1 MKHTPILTILLILGA
16 ALGLHA
22 QTSSLLIK
30 PGDRVGGISST
41 TPATLDYIS
50 SVSMNDLGGIAFT
63 GWASDRI
70 NTTNLV
76 TNTVWTYTTNF
87 VPWTN
92 FSRETNYVTSTNT
105 SVTATTNV
113 VTRTNNSIS
122 YQYTNV
128 LVSEYVINFA
138 GTVTNVIWRT
148 NVWNV
153 NGTTNAYVS
162 KTAQILYG
170 TYSQGTFTNVT
181 CTPQGYRAVTNTYT
195 TNVNQ
200 ISYQTN
206 YTVTNR
212 PVVTSTPILTNR
224 PVVSSS
230 TNTVVSNRVTSSML
244 GYSGIWASDTN
255 GSNNLLIRSG
265 QPSGISDF
273 KITSLYNPVINNNG
287 AVACIGYS
295 MATNSVT
302 TTNGTVTNALTS
314 VSSIYLAL
322 PGATNPVLVA
332 SVGSPAPGLSDNFT
346 SFGTIVLPD
355 VGGVIFTA
363 WAGTNNGIWVQDSD
377 FSVKPVALRGQ
388 SITVGSSN
396 KVISNFSY
404 PFPGN
409 KFHSQDTGIITYQ
422 AYFTD
427 GTSAVVRVNR

>member
-1 MKHTPILTILLILGA
+1 MKDTPILTILLILGA

-22 QTSSLLIK
+22 QNSSLLIK

-41 TPATLDYIS
+41 NPATINS
-50 SVSMNDLGGIAFT
+50 IASVSMNDLGGIVFQGSAT
-63 GWASDRI
+63 DRI

-87 VPWTN
+87 VAWTN
-92 FSRETNYVTSTNT
+92 YSYATNYVTSTNT

-128 LVSEYVINFA
+128 LVSEYIINFT

-148 NVWNV
+148 NFWNV

-162 KTAQILYG
+162 KTAQIVYG

-224 PVVSSS
+224 PVISSS
-230 TNTVVSNRVTSSML
+230 TNAVVTNRVTSSIL
-244 GYSGIWASDTN
+244 YYNGIWASDTN

-265 QPSGISDF
+265 QPIGISDF
-273 KITSLYNPVINNNG
+273 KFSGFNNPVINNNG
-287 AVACIGYS
+287 AVAFIGDS
-295 MATNSVT
+295 LNP
-302 TTNGTVTNALTS
+302 ALS
-314 VSSIYLAL
+314 GVRAIYLAL

-332 SVGSPAPGLSDNFT
+332 STWSYPSPAPGTSNNFS

-363 WAGTNNGIWVQDSD
+363 SAGTNNGIWVQDSD
-377 FSVKPVALRGQ
+377 FSVKLVALRGQ
-388 SITVGSSN
+388 SINVGSSN
-396 KVISNFSY
+396 KVISSFSLM
-404 PFPGN
+404 N
-409 KFHSQDTGIITYQ
+409 KFYSQDTGVITYQ

>member
-1 MKHTPILTILLILGA
+1 
-16 ALGLHA
+16 
-22 QTSSLLIK
+22 
-30 PGDRVGGISST
+30 
-41 TPATLDYIS
+41 
-50 SVSMNDLGGIAFT
+50 MNDLGGIAFAGQAT
-63 GWASDRI
+63 ATNRM
-70 NTTNLV
+70 TNLV
-76 TNTVWTYTTNF
+76 TNTVITYTTNF

-92 FSRETNYVTSTNT
+92 FSRETNYVTYTNT
-105 SVTATTNV
+105 SLTATTNV
-113 VTRTNNSIS
+113 VTRTNNLVT

-128 LVSEYVINFA
+128 LKSEHVYTFIGVVTRH
-138 GTVTNVIWRT
+138 GTYTTNY
-148 NVWNV
+148 WNV
-153 NGTTNAYVS
+153 NGKTNAYVNIRPLFVPGGVEDRVS
-162 KTAQILYG
+162 V
-170 TYSQGTFTNVT
+170 TNVYF
-181 CTPQGYRAVTNTYT
+181 TPQGHHAVTNTYT

-230 TNTVVSNRVTSSML
+230 TNAVVSNRVTSSML
-244 GYSGIWASDTN
+244 SYNGIWASDTN

-273 KITSLYNPVINNNG
+273 KITSLSSPVINNNG
-287 AVACIGYS
+287 AVACIGNY

-302 TTNGTVTNALTS
+302 TSNATVTNALTW
-314 VSSIYLAL
+314 VNSIYLAL

-332 SVGSPAPGLSDNFT
+332 SVGSRAPGLSDNFT

-363 WAGTNNGIWVQDSD
+363 WAGTKNGIWVQDSD
-377 FSVKPVALRGQ
+377 FSVKLVACSGQ
-388 SITVGSSN
+388 SILVGLFK
-396 KVISNFSY
+396 KVISRVSIPY
-404 PFPGN
+404 MN

-422 AYFTD
+422 AWFTD